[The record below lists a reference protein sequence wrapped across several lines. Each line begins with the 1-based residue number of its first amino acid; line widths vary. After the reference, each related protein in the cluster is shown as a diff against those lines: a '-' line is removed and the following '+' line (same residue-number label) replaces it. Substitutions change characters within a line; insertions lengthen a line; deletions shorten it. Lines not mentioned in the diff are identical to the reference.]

1 MRSVFLISVA
11 ATLLLPSV
19 ALAQQPAPDAPA
31 GEPAVPAADPAAT
44 DPVTA
49 PVTAVPAAST
59 TTTEPIMS
67 AGTTPT
73 AVTGKYSGLGAP
85 PPGHWRMMVSD
96 LSILRI
102 NPVGIETRARVGLQ
116 KRLYPSTKPISQ
128 NNFMFLGAY
137 PKLNPASAH
146 LALGGELQPVSIFNL
161 KANVEVQKYFGSF
174 GFLQSFATPHV
185 NYSDQTLKDL
195 EDVPG
200 FEPQSATAFHASFH
214 PMLQL
219 KLGKVAVRSLF
230 QVDYWDFKLR
240 AGDTVAYEATYD
252 TLLPDK
258 GFTLA
263 TDTDVLFVGKP
274 GLAIGLRHTW
284 VKPLYKQKHFADPD
298 LSEMENA
305 EELDKFGSN
314 NGHQRLGL
322 FAAYT
327 LHDRGPSRFNKPT
340 VIVIASWYLDH
351 EYRTGAPSTMAPD
364 QRPDDFTSRAF
375 PYLLVGFAF
384 ESDFAN
390 PPR

>member
-1 MRSVFLISVA
+1 MRSVCLILV
-11 ATLLLPSV
+11 ATLLPNV
-19 ALAQQPAPDAPA
+19 AFAQPDPAPSDAPA
-31 GEPAVPAADPAAT
+31 PAT
-44 DPVTA
+44 DPPA
-49 PVTAVPAAST
+49 SDPVTAVPPVAPTAST
-59 TTTEPIMS
+59 STPVSTS
-67 AGTTPT
+67 TTPT
-73 AVTGKYSGLGAP
+73 GGSVTGKYSGIGVS
-85 PPGHWRMMVSD
+85 PPGHWRVIVSD
-96 LSILRI
+96 LSILRV
-102 NPVGIETRARVGLQ
+102 NPIGIETRARIGLQ
-116 KRLYPSTKPISQ
+116 KRLYASQKPISQ

-146 LALGGELQPVSIFNL
+146 LALGGEFQPASIFNL
-161 KANVEVQKYFGSF
+161 KANVEIQKYFGSF
-174 GFLQSFATPHV
+174 GFLQSFTTPHA

-200 FEPQSATAFHASFH
+200 FEPQSATAFHAALH

-219 KLGKVAVRSLF
+219 KLGKIAVRSLF
-230 QVDYWDFKLR
+230 QIDYWDFKLR
-240 AGDTVAYEATYD
+240 DGDTVAYEATYD

-274 GLAIGLRHTW
+274 GLAVGLRHTW

-298 LSEMENA
+298 LSAMENSD
-305 EELDKFGSN
+305 ELERFGSN

-351 EYRTGAPSTMAPD
+351 EYRTGAPDAMGPD

-384 ESDFAN
+384 ESDFAK